1 MSDLSRREREMMY
14 WLFGMLQERH
24 GIENIHG
31 GDNQVL
37 PFELTYAAQATVE
50 SYSSEIETSSALLS
64 QFYYVFECEWDI
76 GFEEYVELKRNNK
89 WE

>member
-1 MSDLSRREREMMY
+1 MSDISRLERETMY

-31 GDNQVL
+31 GDNKEL
-37 PFELTYAAQATVE
+37 PFELTYAAKETAKTWRKRVE
-50 SYSSEIETSSALLS
+50 NSTELVRH
-64 QFYYVFECEWDI
+64 FYYVFECEWDI